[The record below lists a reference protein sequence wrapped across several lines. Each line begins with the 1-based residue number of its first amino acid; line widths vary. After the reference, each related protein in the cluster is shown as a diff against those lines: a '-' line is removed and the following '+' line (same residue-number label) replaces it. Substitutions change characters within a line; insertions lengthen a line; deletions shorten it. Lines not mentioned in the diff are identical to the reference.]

1 MTHPGKS
8 SRMRHVFFLMVA
20 ADAARRSRRSRRSRR
35 GCGDELRSCGDELR
49 SCGGLCDP
57 GPRANNAVLQAPAG
71 RGRFVNE
78 WSR

>member
-1 MTHPGKS
+1 
-8 SRMRHVFFLMVA
+8 MRHVFFVMVA
-20 ADAARRSRRSRRSRR
+20 ADAADAADVAAATNY
-35 GCGDELRSCGDELR
+35 GVAAAV
-49 SCGGLCDP
+49 CDP